1 MTSQPADAVSSSRR
15 SKITPEREQEFYDA
29 VLQQLRE
36 NGYDSLSMEGVA
48 ASTRCSKSTLYRQWK
63 TKPQLVA
70 AALRTCSRTSL
81 AGIDTGSLAGD
92 LREVVR
98 HAGKWSFRD
107 TQLMQALGHAVLQD
121 EELRRALREAVV
133 EPEVG
138 MIEEMVRRGVQRGE
152 IPEGHPA
159 AEFVTAQLLGVLRAR
174 PLLEGRDADTPY
186 LMRFLEACVL
196 PALGLTPNN

>member
-29 VLQQLRE
+29 VCEQLRE
-36 NGYDSLSMEGVA
+36 LGYDSLTMEGVA
-48 ASTRCSKSTLYRQWK
+48 ARIRCSKSTLYRQWK

-70 AALRTCSRTSL
+70 AALRAHSRTTL
-81 AGIDTGSLAGD
+81 ADIDTGSLAGD

-98 HAGKWSFRD
+98 FAGARSGRD

-121 EELRRALREAVV
+121 AELRCALREAFV
-133 EPEVG
+133 EPEVRL
-138 MIEEMVRRGVQRGE
+138 IEGMVRRAVARGE

-159 AEFVTAQLLGVLRAR
+159 AQFVPAQLLGVLRAR
-174 PLLEGRDADTPY
+174 PMLEGREVDAPY
-186 LMRFLEACVL
+186 LIRFLEACVL
-196 PALGLTPNN
+196 PALGLAPNT